1 MGKEKLDLRIRR
13 THKLLYNALL
23 SLMEKQSF
31 EAITVQQI
39 CDLAMVHRTTF
50 YTHFND
56 KYDLLTRTLRQI
68 AEEEFML
75 DKHTPPEIFQE
86 LFEIATKHKSI
97 FSQLLSEERN
107 SLRNIIRREMGS
119 GIKKHLNTTFQL
131 NSSSIDAEIVT
142 EAHIGAILGVLN
154 WWIENKMPIDQG
166 EIYKVLEDWDFS
178 VFNNKK
184 QRTPL

>member
-1 MGKEKLDLRIRR
+1 MDNEKLDLRIRR

-50 YTHFND
+50 YSHFND

-75 DKHTPPEIFQE
+75 NKHTPPEIFQE
-86 LFEIATKHKSI
+86 LFETASKHKSI
-97 FSQLLSEERN
+97 FSQLLSEDRN
-107 SLRNIIRREMGS
+107 SLRNIIRREMGA
-119 GIKKHLNTTFQL
+119 GIKEYLNTTFQL
-131 NSSSIDAEIVT
+131 NSNSIDTEIVT

-166 EIYKVLEDWDFS
+166 EIYKRLENWNFS
-178 VFNNKK
+178 VFNNKM
-184 QRTPL
+184 TL